1 MLKLLHFIFLQL
13 YLCYVLVL
21 CRAFVA
27 PADIQAFTSEAKNKL
42 SARLQGKTKYFA
54 QAVKEIS
61 AAFDVMQKQK
71 ASGLA
76 DDTDDSHIGSEAP
89 SNVWVPCGIVIMFGI
104 ELLHYF
110 TLDRQKC

>member
-1 MLKLLHFIFLQL
+1 M
-13 YLCYVLVL
+13 
-21 CRAFVA
+21 
-27 PADIQAFTSEAKNKL
+27 

-89 SNVWVPCGIVIMFGI
+89 SNDGVAGN
-104 ELLHYF
+104 L
-110 TLDRQKC
+110 